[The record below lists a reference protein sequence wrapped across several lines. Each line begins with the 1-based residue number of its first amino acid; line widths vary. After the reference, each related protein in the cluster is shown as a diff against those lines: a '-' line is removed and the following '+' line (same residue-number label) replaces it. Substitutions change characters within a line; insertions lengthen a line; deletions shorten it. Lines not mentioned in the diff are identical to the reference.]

1 MVEED
6 VAAID
11 INMGCPKSFSLK
23 GGMGAALLSQP
34 ELIQKILTSLKAA
47 IKKPVSC
54 KIRVLDDLKATVE
67 LAKVI
72 EHTGVDGLAV
82 HGRTKDERP
91 QHSNRNDYIRAI
103 VKAVDIPVIANG
115 GSSHIQ
121 CFEDIVKFRTAT
133 GASSVMVARAAEQN
147 CSVFAK
153 NGERMDIDS
162 LIIEYLKL
170 AIDFDNNAINTKYC
184 IQRMLGALQESEK
197 GKAILSKFF
206 CTTTS

>member
-23 GGMGAALLSQP
+23 GGMGAALLSKP
-34 ELIQKILTSLKAA
+34 ELIQQIMTSLKGAL
-47 IKKPVSC
+47 KKPVSC
-54 KIRVLDDLKATVE
+54 KIRVLHDIKATVE

-72 EHTGVDGLAV
+72 EQTGVDGLGV

-91 QHSNRNDYIRAI
+91 QHSNRTEYIKAV
-103 VKAVDIPVIANG
+103 VKAVNIPIIANG
-115 GSSHIQ
+115 GSSDIQ
-121 CFEDIVKFRTAT
+121 CFKDILKFREAT
-133 GASSVMVARAAEQN
+133 GASSAMVARAAEQN
-147 CSVFAK
+147 CSIFAK
-153 NGERMDIDS
+153 DAERMDTDS
-162 LIIEYLKL
+162 LIKMYLKL

-197 GKAILSKFF
+197 GKGVLSK
-206 CTTTS
+206 S